1 MTRGLILPTRCEIS
15 SSPHQ
20 PSSSWTEKPSFSKSR
35 GSSLASSRGLRCR
48 RVVAA
53 RRDFSISRAAAEVT
67 MDGALNRSTIA
78 AATAGNEK
86 P

>member
-1 MTRGLILPTRCEIS
+1 
-15 SSPHQ
+15 
-20 PSSSWTEKPSFSKSR
+20 
-35 GSSLASSRGLRCR
+35 
-48 RVVAA
+48 VVAA